1 MRPPAGGGRE
11 LRAGQLTPA
20 IFGLSGLALTAG
32 ERSFF
37 RDADPAGFIL
47 FARNCGDREQLR
59 ALTDDLRALTGRA
72 HLPILIDQEGG
83 RVARLKPPHW
93 PLLPAA
99 GRFAE
104 LYRIAPATA
113 IEAAR
118 YNAQAIA
125 ALLREAGINVDCM
138 PVLDVRRP
146 GASEIVGDR
155 ALGAEPMQV
164 AALGRAVL
172 EGLREGGVAGVVKH
186 MPGHGRAAVDSH
198 VELPVVDAS
207 EEELEA
213 DLEPFATLHA
223 APIAMTAHVVYRAW
237 DRERCASLSPVVISD
252 IIRGRIGFEGLLL
265 SDDIGMHAL
274 SGGFGERA
282 CGVIEAGCDVAL
294 HCSGDMEEMVAIAEA
309 LSPIA
314 PEAQDRL
321 DRAMTGLSADGP
333 PYEEAAARRDALL
346 AYA

>member
-1 MRPPAGGGRE
+1 
-11 LRAGQLTPA
+11 
-20 IFGLSGLALTAG
+20 
-32 ERSFF
+32 
-37 RDADPAGFIL
+37 
-47 FARNCGDREQLR
+47 
-59 ALTDDLRALTGRA
+59 
-72 HLPILIDQEGG
+72 
-83 RVARLKPPHW
+83 VARLKPPHW
-93 PLLPAA
+93 PLFAAA
-99 GRFAE
+99 GRFAD

-138 PVLDVRRP
+138 PVLDLRRP

-172 EGLREGGVAGVVKH
+172 EGLAEGGVAGVVKH

-207 EEELEA
+207 EGELEA
-213 DLEPFATLHA
+213 DLEPFATLRR
-223 APIAMTAHVVYRAW
+223 APIGMTAHVVYQAW
-237 DRERCASLSPVVISD
+237 DRERCASLSPVVIGG
-252 IIRGRIGFEGLLL
+252 IIRGRIGFDGLLL

-282 CGVIEAGCDVAL
+282 RGVIDAGCDIAL
-294 HCSGDMEEMVAIAEA
+294 HCSGDMDEMIAVANA
-309 LSPIA
+309 LDPISPA
-314 PEAQDRL
+314 ARERL
-321 DRAMTGLSADGP
+321 DLAMGGLEASGP
-333 PYEEAAARRDALL
+333 AYAEAAARRDALL